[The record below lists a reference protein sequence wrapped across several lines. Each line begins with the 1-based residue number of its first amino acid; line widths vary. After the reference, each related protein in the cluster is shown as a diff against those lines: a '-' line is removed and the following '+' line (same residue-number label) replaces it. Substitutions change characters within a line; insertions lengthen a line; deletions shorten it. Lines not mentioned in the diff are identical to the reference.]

1 MEGRT
6 KRTYNLS
13 GRTVARVRELAG
25 RYDTAPSQDGVVELA
40 VDQLYRDVMDR
51 EEAKRWAEAAEDV
64 DFVEEMREIHVLFD
78 ERDVWP
84 PG

>member
-1 MEGRT
+1 METRT

-13 GRTVARVRELAG
+13 GEAIARVRELAG
-25 RYDTAPSQDGVVELA
+25 RSDTAPSQDGVVELA
-40 VDQLYRDVMDR
+40 IDQLYRDVMDR
-51 EEAKRWAEAAEDV
+51 EEAMHWANAAEDV
-64 DFVEEMREIHVLFD
+64 DFVEEMRDIHAVFD